1 MPHAFWITLV
11 GILALL
17 SAFTVTGVFLRASYG
32 AGNATI
38 ANMNSRIS
46 AWWVMIAI
54 VTTALWLGANATI
67 ALFFLCSFFALREF
81 LSLTPTK
88 PSDYWSLVLTYY
100 VALPA
105 QYLLLAFHWYGLF
118 AIFIP
123 VYAFLVLAAAAA
135 FSQDTAD
142 FLERTAKIQW
152 ALMVCVYSLS
162 YAPALLL
169 LDFPHYFNNNGPLL
183 LFFLLVV
190 QASDV
195 FQYVCGK
202 LWGKHKLSPLV
213 SPSKTSEGLIGGGAL
228 AIALGTAL
236 HGLTPF
242 NVWQAALMSTVTVV
256 CGFTGGLVLSA
267 VKRSLG
273 AKDWGVMIAG
283 HGGMLDRV
291 DSICLA
297 APVFFHLTRFFFTHG

>member
-1 MPHAFWITLV
+1 MTQF
-11 GILALL
+11 LL
-17 SAFTVTGVFLRASYG
+17 KAWSHYVRLTARWPSIGS
-32 AGNATI
+32 I
-38 ANMNSRIS
+38 APF
-46 AWWVMIAI
+46 V
-54 VTTALWLGANATI
+54 
-67 ALFFLCSFFALREF
+67 
-81 LSLTPTK
+81 P
-88 PSDYWSLVLTYY
+88 
-100 VALPA
+100 
-105 QYLLLAFHWYGLF
+105 
-118 AIFIP
+118 
-123 VYAFLVLAAAAA
+123 LVLAWWIVTELQIFPRVFLPGPMEVVRSFGSLVRTGILPEYLQDSVIRLAVGAFWGIALGIPLGILVGLNSRAHAA
-135 FSQDTAD
+135 
-142 FLERTAKIQW
+142 LW
-152 ALMVCVYSLS
+152 
-162 YAPALLL
+162 
-169 LDFPHYFNNNGPLL
+169 PLL